1 MDIRANTVLLLGLA
15 LLTGIAAAATTYSG
29 WLFHAFERPLGDIT
43 PWSFLALPEASEA
56 SRPGAYVEALQ
67 IAGVVGT
74 AITGAMAYLALR
86 APKENVHGDARWAT
100 RSEIGRA
107 GLIEDEGVIL
117 GTLPTLF
124 GKGPYLRTTRQDY
137 SNMLVV
143 APPGSGKTTGLAAPT
158 LLTYA
163 GSVIVL
169 DVKGELFDLA
179 ARQREKMGDR
189 VFRFSPY
196 ADDGKSHRYNPLAII
211 AEMEDPEEQ
220 FTELRRIASYL
231 LVPKGKSDAP
241 FISGA
246 RELFYAVASVVVQS
260 NTPTIGEVFR
270 VLAPGTGESDTD
282 SESSNMAETFRLLA
296 KRAPLGSAKTILK
309 QFAAYEPKQVSVFLS
324 VLKSAG
330 LDAWADPAIDRAT
343 SENDIPFDD
352 LRRTP
357 TSIFFCVR
365 SNDLEV
371 IAPLVRLF
379 FQHAVATL
387 QRREPEK
394 DEPFP
399 VLFLMD
405 EFYQLGR
412 MDTVLR
418 ATTTLRSYGGRM
430 MMIVQ
435 GIPWLE
441 EAYDKATIEGLL
453 GVCQIQVFM
462 SVNDQRTRKLLSET
476 LGNREVETEST
487 NISRASNR
495 MGYNRSTSTQTR
507 ARRLISEDEIGRMG
521 DQTIFVFA
529 QNCRPIKARKAFY
542 PKDRTM
548 RQILRKTRDRANIK
562 VPLLRD
568 VKMPEA
574 FMERDPE
581 IIDIREAED
590 RRDAALEEAAKPRR
604 TPRGETAL
612 AEGMNTVRQVRTRMG
627 MVG

>member
-1 MDIRANTVLLLGLA
+1 MDLRANTILLLGLA
-15 LLTGIAAAATTYSG
+15 LLTGIAAAATAYSG
-29 WLFHAFERPLGDIT
+29 WLFHAFDRPLGDIT
-43 PWSFLALPEASEA
+43 PWSFLALPEALRSN
-56 SRPGAYVEALQ
+56 RPQAYVEALQ
-67 IAGVVGT
+67 VAGLVGT
-74 AITGAMAYLALR
+74 AITGIMAYLALR
-86 APKENVHGDARWAT
+86 GPKENVHGDARWAT
-100 RSEIGRA
+100 RSEISRS
-107 GLIEDEGVIL
+107 GLVEDEGVIL

-143 APPGSGKTTGLAAPT
+143 APPGSGKTTGIAAPT

-196 ADDGKSHRYNPLAII
+196 ADDGKSHRYNPLAVI
-211 AEMEDPEEQ
+211 AKMEDPEQQ

-231 LVPKGKSDAP
+231 LVPRGKADAP

-260 NTPTIGEVFR
+260 DTPTIGEVFR
-270 VLAPGTGESDTD
+270 MLAPGTGNSNTEGEKNSMADTFRRLAGRAPIPA
-282 SESSNMAETFRLLA
+282 AET
-296 KRAPLGSAKTILK
+296 ILN
-309 QFAAYEPKQVSVFLS
+309 QFAAYEPKQASVFLS
-324 VLKSAG
+324 ILKSAG
-330 LDAWADPAIDRAT
+330 LEAWADPAIDRAT
-343 SENDIPFDD
+343 SDNDIPFDD

-371 IAPLVRLF
+371 VAPLVRLF
-379 FQHAVATL
+379 FQHAVASL

-441 EAYDKATIEGLL
+441 EAYDKAAIEGLL

-495 MGYNRSTSTQTR
+495 MGYNRSTSSQTR

-529 QNCRPIKARKAFY
+529 QNCRPIKARKAFH

-548 RQILRKTRDRANIK
+548 RRILRKSRDRPYID

-568 VKMPEA
+568 VTRPEA
-574 FMERDPE
+574 FLEREPE
-581 IIDIREAED
+581 IIEMGKALNQ
-590 RRDAALEEAAKPRR
+590 RDAALEEAASTRR
-604 TPRGETAL
+604 IPRGEVAL
-612 AEGMNTVRQVRTRMG
+612 AEGMSTAAEVRKRMG

>member
-296 KRAPLGSAKTILK
+296 KRAPLGSAKTILN

-548 RQILRKTRDRANIK
+548 RRILRRTRDRAYIK

-612 AEGMNTVRQVRTRMG
+612 AEGMNTVRQVRARMG

>member
-43 PWSFLALPEASEA
+43 PWSFLALPKASEA

-211 AEMEDPEEQ
+211 AEMQDPEEQ

-296 KRAPLGSAKTILK
+296 KRAPLGSAKTILN

-612 AEGMNTVRQVRTRMG
+612 AEGMNTVRQVRARMG
-627 MVG
+627 MAG